1 MLNINNLNLALKSLI
16 IILPLLSSIIIFLFL
31 LNVSIWIYGD
41 TKIKQSIRKSK
52 IVLFYGLAFL
62 LFLAII
68 VFIVQS
74 TIS

>member
-31 LNVSIWIYGD
+31 LNVSIWIYDD
-41 TKIKQSIRKSK
+41 TKVKQSIRKSK

>member
-31 LNVSIWIYGD
+31 LNVSIWIYDD
-41 TKIKQSIRKSK
+41 TKVKQSIRKSK

-62 LFLAII
+62 LFLVII